1 MLSNP
6 LEMNRFS
13 IITTT
18 SLQQVI
24 YPLHAMTSWLFP
36 PCSFLGSQFGLTFR
50 FALLPSYPHASAQFV
65 FPYCFSGPRTQARMD
80 FSPNLPDTP
89 KTPRRLDPPLYIAP
103 PMVFSARPWPNALLQ
118 YTLPLPIPG
127 QQSPPHSRS
136 NSLPHCP

>member
-1 MLSNP
+1 
-6 LEMNRFS
+6 
-13 IITTT
+13 
-18 SLQQVI
+18 
-24 YPLHAMTSWLFP
+24 MTSWLFP

-103 PMVFSARPWPNALLQ
+103 PMVFSARPWPNALLHNEMCRLNNTPCLCQ
-118 YTLPLPIPG
+118 SLVNNRLLTLDQTPCRTAPNLPLSAVTI
-127 QQSPPHSRS
+127 SPRHP
-136 NSLPHCP
+136 